1 MTPAEKENQELK
13 ARLKKALERNE
24 ELEEMVRQLQRM
36 IFGKKTEKFETVV
49 KGQGSLFDDEQLAA
63 LVDSDI
69 DLTETEVTEIEVI
82 EKKKVVRHQERKNSQ
97 GRAAFL
103 DSLPQVEE
111 LTPLE
116 DTQCPTCQHEMNKIG
131 KRVNSREVELIPP
144 QLRCIN
150 HCQET
155 YKCQEC
161 EKKTGETVIKS
172 SKTPQLLLPHS
183 LVSGSIL
190 AEVANYKFNLAVPIH
205 RQKKIWERLGL
216 PVNKSSLV
224 RSVISVSETYLE
236 PLVNLMTKE
245 IRKEPVVHMDETPI
259 KVLDEPS
266 QRGYLWVIRTT
277 KEFSKYPIIQF
288 NYRHSRKGKTV
299 EELVG
304 DDYRGIIECDDY
316 VAYNEDKH
324 EQIKFGACLV
334 HIRRW
339 FINIIKD
346 SRKILKKSL
355 AIQIVKRIGKIFE
368 IEQQLEY
375 ETKEEKLKQ
384 RILRLKP
391 AVDEFFEFLKQVV
404 HKTNSKLRTHIE
416 STLKLEP
423 RVYRIFEDGQVP
435 LSNNDIEQSIRFS
448 TIIRKNSLFAQSV
461 AGAKACAVYYSLVE
475 TAKEN
480 NLDVVEYFRYLFK
493 YLPNR
498 IDEDLTAYLPWA
510 KQVQVACHK

>member
-288 NYRHSRKGKTV
+288 NYRHGRKGKTV

-355 AIQIVKRIGKIFE
+355 AI
-368 IEQQLEY
+368 
-375 ETKEEKLKQ
+375 
-384 RILRLKP
+384 
-391 AVDEFFEFLKQVV
+391 
-404 HKTNSKLRTHIE
+404 
-416 STLKLEP
+416 
-423 RVYRIFEDGQVP
+423 
-435 LSNNDIEQSIRFS
+435 
-448 TIIRKNSLFAQSV
+448 
-461 AGAKACAVYYSLVE
+461 
-475 TAKEN
+475 
-480 NLDVVEYFRYLFK
+480 
-493 YLPNR
+493 
-498 IDEDLTAYLPWA
+498 
-510 KQVQVACHK
+510 